1 MTEYLSKDAAGEVA
15 LPDGASVAMTT
26 KGLRSWTPLVSIV
39 MPVLNE
45 EAYLRGTLEML
56 LDQEYPRAAMEI
68 LVVDGGSMDGT
79 REIARAYER
88 RGEPVRLVHN
98 LRRWSSA
105 ARNRGVSRARG
116 EIILVID
123 GHCELPDRRNLANL
137 VRAFEKSDADIVGRP
152 QPLIVRGASPLQQA
166 IAWARACW
174 LGHHPDSYIYCEV
187 DQFVPAL
194 SVGAAYRRSVF
205 DRIGYF
211 DESFDACE
219 DVDFNYRADQAGLSC
234 YLAWQARVHY
244 HPRHTLG
251 GLFRQLARYGR
262 GRVRL
267 SRKHPRTWSW
277 KSMAPAAGLATW
289 LALLLASP
297 WSASALTLFAAAN
310 AAYALVLLGTTC
322 GIAMQRGWSRPVAWL
337 PAVFATIHF
346 AAGFGELVE
355 GLAGWRRNAM
365 NSPSSS
371 EGDPAAVRGRS

>member
-1 MTEYLSKDAAGEVA
+1 MTEFLSKDMSGGAM
-15 LPDGASVAMTT
+15 LPEGASVATAP

-56 LDQEYPRAAMEI
+56 LDQEYPRSAMEI
-68 LVVDGGSMDGT
+68 LVVDGGSTDRT
-79 REIARAYER
+79 REIARSYER

-105 ARNRGVSRARG
+105 ARNRGVRRARG
-116 EIILVID
+116 EIVLVID
-123 GHCELPDRRNLANL
+123 GHCELPDRRNLLNL
-137 VRAFEKSDADIVGRP
+137 VRAFEKSGADIVGRP
-152 QPLIVRGASPLQQA
+152 QPLIVRGASALQQA

-205 DRIGYF
+205 ERIGYF

-219 DVDFNYRADQAGLSC
+219 DVDFNYRADEAGLTC
-234 YLAWQARVHY
+234 FLAWQARVHY
-244 HPRHTLG
+244 HPRATLG

-262 GRVRL
+262 GRVRMA
-267 SRKHPRTWSW
+267 RKHPRTWSW
-277 KSMAPAAGLATW
+277 KSMAPAAGVAAW
-289 LALLLASP
+289 ISLLLASP
-297 WSASALTLFAAAN
+297 WSMSAATLFTAAN
-310 AAYALVLLGTTC
+310 AAYALVLVGTTL
-322 GIAMQRGWSRPVAWL
+322 GIAVQRGWSRPVAWL

-355 GLAGWRRNAM
+355 GLAGWRRTVVGPPV
-365 NSPSSS
+365 SD
-371 EGDPAAVRGRS
+371 EGDREPVRERS

>member
-1 MTEYLSKDAAGEVA
+1 MTDYLSKEVAGEAVVPDSGGVA
-15 LPDGASVAMTT
+15 TVAKGA
-26 KGLRSWTPLVSIV
+26 RPWTPLVSIV

-56 LDQEYPRAAMEI
+56 LDQDYPRSAMEI
-68 LVVDGGSMDGT
+68 LVVDGGSTDRT
-79 REIARAYER
+79 RDIARTYER

-105 ARNRGVSRARG
+105 ARNRGVSRAGG

-123 GHCELPDRRNLANL
+123 GHCELPDRKNLVQL
-137 VRAFEKSDADIVGRP
+137 VRAFEKSGADIVGRP
-152 QPLIVRGASPLQQA
+152 QPLMVRGASALQQA

-187 DQFVPAL
+187 DQFVPSL
-194 SVGAAYRRSVF
+194 SVGAAYRRTVF

-219 DVDFNYRADQAGLSC
+219 DVDFNYRADQAGLKC
-234 YLAWQARVHY
+234 FLAWQARVHY
-244 HPRHTLG
+244 HPRDTLG

-267 SRKHPRTWSW
+267 ARKHAGMWSW
-277 KSMAPAAGLATW
+277 KSMAPAAGVAAW
-289 LALLLASP
+289 SSLLLASP
-297 WSASALTLFAAAN
+297 WSHSATLLFLAAN
-310 AAYALVLLGTTC
+310 AAYLAVLLGTTC
-322 GIAMQRGWSRPVAWL
+322 GIAAQRGWSRPVAWL

-346 AAGFGELVE
+346 AAGFGELLE
-355 GLAGWRRNAM
+355 CLTGWRHALGGTMSMRT
-365 NSPSSS
+365 S
-371 EGDPAAVRGRS
+371 DLDRVRP